1 MERLGKMYTKICKQC
16 GKEGHL
22 EAFQKDIS
30 KKDGVRPECK
40 VCTAANRKKRYSATT
55 NRKNNMQK
63 NFGKGI
69 LDIYQKLFD
78 EQGGVCAICKSPE
91 NGRYKHL
98 SVDHCHDTGKIRGLL
113 CNNCNRGIGLLK
125 DSPELLKNAI
135 EYVET
140 R

>member
-1 MERLGKMYTKICKQC
+1 MYTKICKQC
-16 GKEGHL
+16 SKEGSL
-22 EAFQKDIS
+22 DLFQKDIS

-40 VCTAANRKKRYSATT
+40 ACTAVNRKSRYSAET
-55 NRKNNMQK
+55 NRKNNMEK
-63 NFGKGI
+63 NFGKGV
-69 LDIYQKLFD
+69 LDTYQRLFE
-78 EQGGVCAICKSPE
+78 EQDGVCAICKSPE

-98 SVDHCHDTGKIRGLL
+98 SVDHCHETGKIRGLL

-135 EYVET
+135 KYVQ